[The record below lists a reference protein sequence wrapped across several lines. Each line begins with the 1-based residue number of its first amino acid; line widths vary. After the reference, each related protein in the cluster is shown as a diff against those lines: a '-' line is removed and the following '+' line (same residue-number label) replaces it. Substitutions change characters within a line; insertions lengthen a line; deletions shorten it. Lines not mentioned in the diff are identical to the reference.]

1 MNTILAV
8 LGVLALLSLYIAGVI
23 FFKKYRAWLAY
34 YLLGA
39 FGLTLILVFG
49 AQAIGLAGEL
59 ESLVTWS
66 TAVLASWIGI
76 GSKWLGQSQ
85 FMVMDRSG
93 WVVLETNIECS
104 ALIESSILA
113 GLIFF
118 YPAFDWRQKLRYFGI
133 GMVVTIA
140 ANTLRML
147 IIAGITA
154 TLGRGS
160 VFWGHA
166 VVGRL
171 FFFAVI
177 IALYWFILTR
187 PTVHEIAKMVI
198 ETGD

>member
-1 MNTILAV
+1 MKTTLVV
-8 LGVLALLSLYIAGVI
+8 LGVIALLSIYVAGVV
-23 FFKKYRAWLAY
+23 FLRRYRAWLGY

-59 ESLVTWS
+59 EALVTHS
-66 TAVLASWIGI
+66 TAILASWLGI
-76 GSKWLGQSQ
+76 GTKWLGQSQ

-118 YPAFDWRQKLRYFGI
+118 YPAFDWRQKLRYFSI
-133 GMVVTIA
+133 GLVVTVV
-140 ANTLRML
+140 ANTIRML
-147 IIAGITA
+147 IIAGMTA
-154 TLGRGS
+154 TLGRGA

-166 VVGRL
+166 IVGRL

-187 PTVHEIAKMVI
+187 PTVHKVAKTI
-198 ETGD
+198 GEAEA